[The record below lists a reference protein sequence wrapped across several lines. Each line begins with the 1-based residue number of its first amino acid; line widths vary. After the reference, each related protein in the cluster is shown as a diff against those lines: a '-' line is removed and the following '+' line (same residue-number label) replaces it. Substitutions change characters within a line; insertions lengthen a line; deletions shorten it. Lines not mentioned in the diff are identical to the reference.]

1 MRSRYDMMAP
11 SKVFDE
17 VDGEAYPDP
26 LSVKYVNSQLSSLP
40 ETHTVSILDIEKFWL
55 FMQKNYGVSEYD
67 DILLTLNGVPYI
79 GSLEPG
85 DVIYKI
91 SMNDLKNFNAQKKPG
106 KE

>member
-1 MRSRYDMMAP
+1 MMTP

-40 ETHTVSILDIEKFWL
+40 EKHTVSILDIEKFWL
-55 FMQKNYGVSEYD
+55 FMQNNYGVSQYD